1 MPVLQALWSVAK
13 GVWYALDGLRKV
25 LHLVLL
31 LVLFGALL
39 AAGQSELPYVPDSA
53 ALVLSPRGRLVE
65 ELSGDPLDRALSRAT
80 GDDRAETRLRD
91 LVDVV
96 DQARDDDRIEALVL
110 DLDGLERAGLPMLQD
125 LAQSIRWFRE
135 GGKKVYAYGESYTQ
149 RQYYLAAQADEVY
162 LDPMGYIL
170 LDGYGYYR
178 SYFRGTLDKLAVDV
192 NVFKTGSYKSAPD
205 EWTRTDMS
213 PEDREDARVWI
224 GALWDAYKTDVGAA
238 RKLEPGLIQAYADE
252 AATGI
257 RATGGDLA
265 QYALARGLVDGLK
278 TRQEFEEIVAG
289 VAGVADEDED
299 TGYAAVDWRS
309 YLPYVRSEQAIRM
322 HGDQAV
328 GVVVAS
334 GEILD
339 GEHSPGI
346 VGGDSLSKLL
356 RDAAK
361 DDDIAAVVLRIDSPG
376 GSIMASEVIRREVA
390 ALRASGKPVVASMG
404 TVAASGGYYIAMDAD
419 RIVAAPATIT
429 GSIGVFAVIP
439 TFQRTLDKI
448 GITNDGFGT
457 TRLSGQTN
465 LDRDLGPDA
474 KEILQA
480 SVEHAYRTF
489 VEYVAHARKRRPEE
503 IDSLAQG
510 RVWTGADAKAAGIVD
525 ELGGI
530 DDAIAEAAKLAGL
543 EEGYDVRWMEQ
554 ELSWRDALIL
564 HLRGAAAGVIDAVA
578 PRHATLPQLGFA
590 LDRARALLALAAKGR
605 PVYLCACRIE

>member
-1 MPVLQALWSVAK
+1 MPVLQALWSVVK
-13 GVWYALDGLRKV
+13 GIWFALDGLRKV
-25 LHLVLL
+25 LHLILL

-39 AAGQSELPYVPDSA
+39 AASQSELPFVPDSA
-53 ALVLSPRGRLVE
+53 ALVLTPEGRLVE
-65 ELSGDPLDRALSRAT
+65 ELSGDPLERALSRAT
-80 GDDRAETRLRD
+80 GDDHAETRLRD

-96 DQARDDDRIEALVL
+96 DEARDDDRIQALVL
-110 DLDGLERAGLPMLQD
+110 DLEGLEGAGLPMLQD

-135 GGKKVYAYGESYTQ
+135 SGKKVYAYGESYSQ
-149 RQYYLAAQADEVY
+149 RQYFLAAQADEVY

-170 LDGYGYYR
+170 LEGYGYYR
-178 SYFRGTLDKLAVDV
+178 TYFRGTLDKLAVDV
-192 NVFKTGSYKSAPD
+192 NVFKAGSYKSAPE

-213 PEDREDARVWI
+213 PEDREDAEVWV
-224 GALWDAYKTDVGAA
+224 GALWDTYKTDVGAA
-238 RKLEPGLIQAYADE
+238 RKLEPGLIQAYTDE
-252 AATGI
+252 AAAGV

-278 TRQEFEEIVAG
+278 TRQEFEKIVAG
-289 VAGVADEDED
+289 VAGEDEE
-299 TGYAAVDWRS
+299 TGYAAVDWRG
-309 YLPYVRSEQAIRM
+309 YLPYVRSERAMRE
-322 HGDQAV
+322 HGDQVV

-334 GEILD
+334 GEIVD
-339 GEHSPGI
+339 GEQSPGI

-356 RDAAK
+356 REARE
-361 DDDIAAVVLRIDSPG
+361 DDDLSAVVLRIDSPG

-390 ALRASGKPVVASMG
+390 ALRASGKPIVASMG

-419 RIVAAPATIT
+419 RIIAAPSTIT

-457 TRLSGQTN
+457 TLLSGQTD
-465 LDRDLGPDA
+465 LDRNLGPEV

-480 SVEHAYRTF
+480 TVEHAYRTF
-489 VEYVAHARKRRPEE
+489 VENVAHARKRRPEE

-525 ELGGI
+525 DLGGV

-554 ELSWRDALIL
+554 ELSWRDALVL
-564 HLRGAAAGVIDAVA
+564 HLRRAAAWVVDSVA
-578 PRHATLPQLGFA
+578 PRHAALPHLGFA
-590 LDRARALLALAAKGR
+590 LERARALLALAAEGR
-605 PVYLCACRIE
+605 PVYFCSCRVE